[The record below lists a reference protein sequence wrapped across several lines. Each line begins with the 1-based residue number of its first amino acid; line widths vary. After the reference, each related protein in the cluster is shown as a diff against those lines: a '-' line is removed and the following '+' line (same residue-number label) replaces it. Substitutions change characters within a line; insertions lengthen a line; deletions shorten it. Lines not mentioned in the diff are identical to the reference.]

1 MKKTIR
7 IITLLLVIFFFYQ
20 PLISQNKK
28 TLVNI
33 SVKNSQNKA
42 VKDAVFYID
51 DVKTEVNNRNG
62 IYKLKIE
69 PTTKIIKAFSY
80 SNGVLEIEYSGQKKI
95 DFVFPNLFK
104 PETNKV
110 VKKTE
115 NDTFEYNSIYDMIRS
130 KVPGVRVESN
140 NKIIIRG
147 ETSLQGSVEPLLI
160 VNGSPVSTIDNISPD
175 FVKSISVLKGPEAA
189 IYGVRGANWVIII
202 TLVKKIN

>member
-1 MKKTIR
+1 MKIKRELAQNQNRYLLLIALLILFSGFTLKNRCKKSSIKIYAIDWYAYTRNRITKKTITETNN
-7 IITLLLVIFFFYQ
+7 IFVSKICSTDSLNILLSSLVPTKDTTYNLRMYC
-20 PLISQNKK
+20 LISQNKK

-95 DFVFPNLFK
+95 DFVFPN
-104 PETNKV
+104 NA
-110 VKKTE
+110 TE
-115 NDTFEYNSIYDMIRS
+115 
-130 KVPGVRVESN
+130 V
-140 NKIIIRG
+140 
-147 ETSLQGSVEPLLI
+147 I
-160 VNGSPVSTIDNISPD
+160 VNEN
-175 FVKSISVLKGPEAA
+175 K
-189 IYGVRGANWVIII
+189 
-202 TLVKKIN
+202 

>member
-1 MKKTIR
+1 
-7 IITLLLVIFFFYQ
+7 
-20 PLISQNKK
+20 
-28 TLVNI
+28 
-33 SVKNSQNKA
+33 
-42 VKDAVFYID
+42 
-51 DVKTEVNNRNG
+51 
-62 IYKLKIE
+62 
-69 PTTKIIKAFSY
+69 
-80 SNGVLEIEYSGQKKI
+80 
-95 DFVFPNLFK
+95 
-104 PETNKV
+104 
-110 VKKTE
+110 
-115 NDTFEYNSIYDMIRS
+115 MIRS